1 MKKVVTRT
9 CIGCNEKREKKELLR
24 IVKNK
29 EAEISIDKTGKKE
42 GRGAYICKDKECM
55 EKAIKNR
62 KLEKSF
68 KMKISEEVYENL
80 RDMMIN
86 GGDAIE

>member
-1 MKKVVTRT
+1 MKKIVTRT

>member
-9 CIGCNEKREKKELLR
+9 CIGCNEKRDKKELLR

-29 EAEISIDKTGKKE
+29 ENEISIDKTGKKE
-42 GRGAYICKDKECM
+42 GRGAYIWKDKECL
-55 EKAIKNR
+55 EKAIKNK

>member
-9 CIGCNEKREKKELLR
+9 CIGCNEKRDKKELLR

-29 EAEISIDKTGKKE
+29 ENEISIDKTGKKE
-42 GRGAYICKDKECM
+42 GRGAYICKDKECL